1 MALYSVHL
9 ITEVHERRTVEKH
22 HLNKNILNIHENP
35 KISDGSLDDID
46 FPGESQEIKKEPEDF
61 ELPSYD
67 FNADSDERDEKDD
80 VKMAML
86 QNSLEVVLDDKI
98 KSSRKPRKKL
108 PPGTVKAKSLTSDEK
123 KKKAR
128 EKKRKLV
135 DCRLCGK
142 KVKGLVTHRRLEH
155 KDRDESATCLQC
167 GKICKTITLLSR
179 HVADAHET
187 QPCPVCAEPITK
199 IMKNRHFEAKHAG
212 SFPCTTCGKKC
223 HSKDLLRRHIGDTH
237 EVIPCKIC
245 GEMIPKSRMAMHCH
259 MKHTANDDKKFKCK
273 FCGKGFVSNRKLKD
287 HMNTHTG
294 EKPYL
299 CKWCGHASADKS
311 NHRKH
316 ERGHKLQAGN
326 CT

>member
-1 MALYSVHL
+1 MYITLLHKDYYINDLLDISKTFKSFQALP
-9 ITEVHERRTVEKH
+9 
-22 HLNKNILNIHENP
+22 ILQQ
-35 KISDGSLDDID
+35 ISDGSLDDIE

-108 PPGTVKAKSLTSDEK
+108 PPGTVKAKYMTSDEQ

-155 KDRDESATCLQC
+155 SGDKNESATCLQC

-223 HSKDLLRRHIGDTH
+223 HSKDLLRRHIADTH
-237 EVIPCKIC
+237 EVIPCTIC
-245 GEMIPKSRMAMHCH
+245 GEMIPKRRMAMHYH
-259 MKHTANDDKKFKCK
+259 VKHTANDDKKFKCK